1 MKQIPV
7 KIVEYTISGE
17 TRKNVMIDLL
27 DTYEISGNVESKIKK
42 FKKKYFD
49 LIKKSTKIMPKEKSK
64 RKPSHFWQIGKLL
77 NDFHKSI
84 ENEFEITNFSQAVNR
99 DFELYGTRQTAAILQ
114 LGKEF
119 SKKDISD
126 NVSFSHYLELLFIT
140 KMLNENGLLEK
151 EKERL
156 LAMGQNNTLPTL
168 LVYRKELRVISKK
181 LKSGGK

>member
-17 TRKNVMIDLL
+17 TRKNVMIDLM

-126 NVSFSHYLELLFIT
+126 NISFSHYLELLWIT
-140 KMLNENGLLEK
+140 KMLKENGLLEK
-151 EKERL
+151 EKKRL
-156 LAMGQNNTLPTL
+156 LKMGKNDTLPNRD
-168 LVYRKELRVISKK
+168 VYRKELSIVSKT

>member
-1 MKQIPV
+1 
-7 KIVEYTISGE
+7 
-17 TRKNVMIDLL
+17 LL
-27 DTYEISGNVESKIKK
+27 Y
-42 FKKKYFD
+42 
-49 LIKKSTKIMPKEKSK
+49 
-64 RKPSHFWQIGKLL
+64 
-77 NDFHKSI
+77 DFNKSI
-84 ENEFEITNFSQAVNR
+84 ESQFEITNFTQAVIR
-99 DFELYGTRQTAAILQ
+99 DFDLYGTRQTAAILQ

-140 KMLNENGLLEK
+140 KMLKENGLLEK

>member
-1 MKQIPV
+1 MNKIPI
-7 KIVEYTISGE
+7 KIVELSSPSGQ
-17 TRKNVMIDLL
+17 TAIDVMIDVY
-27 DTYEISGNVESKIKK
+27 DYAAIDKAQKKIKK

-49 LIKKSTKIMPKEKSK
+49 LIKKSQNIMPKEKSK

-77 NDFHKSI
+77 YDFNKSI
-84 ENEFEITNFSQAVNR
+84 QSQFEITNFTQAVIR
-99 DFELYGTRQTAAILQ
+99 DFDLYGTRQTAAILQ

-140 KMLNENGLLEK
+140 KMLKENGLLEK
-151 EKERL
+151 EKKRL
-156 LAMGQNNTLPTL
+156 LAMGQNDTLPTM